1 MEHHFNTE
9 VAKKHGVFQAIFIH
23 HIAYWILKNQ
33 TNGKNFI
40 HGYYWTYN
48 STDAFSKQF
57 GYFSQPQIK
66 RIIKKLEEDK
76 IVRSEVLNKI
86 GYDRTKWYTIID
98 LDIVRIYQI
107 HCTKSSNG
115 LNGMNQPIPDSKPN
129 SKPNNN
135 KEDYSWYLKFINEVF
150 KSKRKTFKKE
160 KLIARLKTFS
170 KDEIKRAILKASKS
184 EYHIENGFMYLT
196 PEYFTRNDE
205 NIDKWVNAPEP
216 KQGLGELTLKEKLQD
231 HAGK

>member
-1 MEHHFNTE
+1 MKTRKGNVSENPQLVILSLSNT
-9 VAKKHGVFQAIFIH
+9 
-23 HIAYWILKNQ
+23 
-33 TNGKNFI
+33 
-40 HGYYWTYN
+40 N
-48 STDAFSKQF
+48 S
-57 GYFSQPQIK
+57 
-66 RIIKKLEEDK
+66 
-76 IVRSEVLNKI
+76 
-86 GYDRTKWYTIID
+86 
-98 LDIVRIYQI
+98 
-107 HCTKSSNG
+107 
-115 LNGMNQPIPDSKPN
+115 
-129 SKPNNN
+129 NNM
-135 KEDYSWYLKFINEVF
+135 DWYLKFINSTF
-150 KSKRKTFKKE
+150 NSKRKAFNKD